1 MISLDRQKVPHLES
15 PFEVT
20 SEFVSQD
27 LLERVDRA
35 MYLSRMNAT

>member
-1 MISLDRQKVPHLES
+1 MISLHRLKASHLES
-15 PFEVT
+15 PFEAT